1 MNQKKELVRHRIAS
15 LNIPVLNGGKN
26 KREYYEIDYEIIITE
41 TVMELHLEI
50 KPYNKTD
57 ELIILNKFQT
67 LIEELEEMTKC
78 L

>member
-1 MNQKKELVRHRIAS
+1 MNQKKELLGPRIAS
-15 LNIPVLNGGKN
+15 LNIPV
-26 KREYYEIDYEIIITE
+26 RYDIVITE

>member
-1 MNQKKELVRHRIAS
+1 MNQTKELVRYRIAS

-26 KREYYEIDYEIIITE
+26 KLEYYEIVITE
-41 TVMELHLEI
+41 TDYIWKLWI

>member
-1 MNQKKELVRHRIAS
+1 MNQKKELVWHRNAS
-15 LNIPVLNGGKN
+15 LNIPVL
-26 KREYYEIDYEIIITE
+26 YDIVITE

>member
-1 MNQKKELVRHRIAS
+1 MNQKKELLRHRIAS

-26 KREYYEIDYEIIITE
+26 KLDYEIVITE

>member
-26 KREYYEIDYEIIITE
+26 KLEYYEIVITE

-57 ELIILNKFQT
+57 VLIILNKFQT

>member
-26 KREYYEIDYEIIITE
+26 KLEYYEIVITE

>member
-1 MNQKKELVRHRIAS
+1 MNQ
-15 LNIPVLNGGKN
+15 N
-26 KREYYEIDYEIIITE
+26 KEIDYEIIITE

-67 LIEELEEMTKC
+67 LIDELEEMIKC